1 MRLKSILPALCMALS
16 LPAGAQEYMEYGMY
30 GDRVVAY
37 IPVND
42 IDSITYGDRPEL
54 EDNVV
59 GVLAR
64 NPKVSIFYDA
74 LVETGMA
81 DSLRT
86 NLFDYGFRQT
96 LAPGVVVWNMQRA
109 SYTERENRQNKFTVF
124 AETDEAY
131 KANGI
136 NSLSDLKAYAA
147 RVYDEVYPD
156 DAAVKDPT
164 DRRNSLNRFVS
175 YHLLDRCVKLS
186 TEKILK
192 QFVSTVQDM
201 AYWHETMMPHS
212 LLKCSYPTGSE
223 EGWYVNR
230 RGVQD
235 RADARGVK
243 VRGAMVSTAD
253 SAQTAFNGICYYIDE
268 IITYGKNTQ
277 QVVLDERMRMD
288 AMTLSPDFMNSAVAA
303 DMIEDLFGSN
313 FPIDAYAPGT
323 AKNIES
329 NGNIYVTPGFLSW
342 WDYLGNEVAV
352 MVNGFSAMRI
362 KLPPVPEGT
371 YEVRLGFTYSADGK
385 KQVAMLDADLLE
397 YDDAGNPILGG
408 EGNVVDI
415 GDVILSIIPD
425 AEVAS
430 YDYETMLDRYVSDER
445 LAELNAMTETNRNKA
460 LARQGMSPKW
470 WEWFYT
476 LSEEERI
483 ALATRRMSMT
493 DEERIADEDKVIR
506 SWGWMK
512 GPASYLYTDPSY
524 GRTMRSERNM
534 MRRIVGQF
542 QADGK
547 TDHYLTIR
555 EGTNNG
561 YGELRLDYIELCPK
575 SVYDNPVVPE
585 DQY

>member
-1 MRLKSILPALCMALS
+1 MRLKNILPALCMALS
-16 LPAGAQEYMEYGMY
+16 LPVGAQEYMEYGMY
-30 GDRVVAY
+30 SDNTAAY
-37 IPVND
+37 IPVSD
-42 IDSITYGDRPEL
+42 IDSITYGDHPEL

-64 NPKVSIFYDA
+64 NPKASIFYAA

-86 NLFDYGFRQT
+86 NLFDYGFKHT
-96 LAPGVVVWNMQRA
+96 VAPGWLYWHFYGTP
-109 SYTERENRQNKFTVF
+109 YTERENRQNKFTVF

-136 NSLSDLKAYAA
+136 NSLSDLKVYAA
-147 RVYDEVYPD
+147 KVYDEVYPD

-175 YHLLDRCVKLS
+175 YHLLDRYVKLS
-186 TEKILK
+186 TEKVLK

-201 AYWHETMMPHS
+201 ACWHETLMPHS

-268 IITYGKNTQ
+268 IITYGKKTQ

-303 DMIEDLFGSN
+303 DIIEDLYGDIHSF
-313 FPIDAYAPGT
+313 DAYAPGT
-323 AKNIES
+323 TKNIES
-329 NGNIYVTPGFLSW
+329 NGNIYVTPGYLSW
-342 WDYLGNEVAV
+342 WDYLGNEVAIIAKS
-352 MVNGFSAMRI
+352 FSAVRI

-371 YEVRLGFTYSADGK
+371 YEVRLGFTNCEGR

-408 EGNVVDI
+408 EGNVVVID
-415 GDVILSIIPD
+415 DVFSSIISD
-425 AEVAS
+425 AEVTS
-430 YDYETMLDRYVSDER
+430 YNYETMLDSYVSDER
-445 LAELNAMTETNRNKA
+445 LAELNAMTETNRNRA
-460 LARQGMSPKW
+460 LARQGLSIKW

-476 LSEEERI
+476 LSEEARV
-483 ALATRRMSMT
+483 ALATRRISMT
-493 DEERIADEDKVIR
+493 DEERIADEDKLLHGR
-506 SWGWMK
+506 GWMK
-512 GPASYLYTDPSY
+512 GPASYLYNDPSY
-524 GRTMRSERNM
+524 GWTMRSVKQM
-534 MRRIVGQF
+534 MRRVVGQF
-542 QADGK
+542 QSDGK

-555 EGTNNG
+555 EGTNRN
-561 YGELRLDYIELCPK
+561 YGELHFDYIELCPK
-575 SVYDNPVVPE
+575 SVYDNPAVPE